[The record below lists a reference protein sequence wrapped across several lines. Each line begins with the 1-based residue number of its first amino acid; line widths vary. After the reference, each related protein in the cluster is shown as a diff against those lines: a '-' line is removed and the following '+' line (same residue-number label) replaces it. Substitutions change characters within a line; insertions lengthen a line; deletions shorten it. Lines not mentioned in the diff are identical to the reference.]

1 MDEAMN
7 GIANQKPVRVFIAD
21 DHAMVRNAI
30 STWIQTI
37 PELSLVGEATNGED
51 AITGV
56 LALKPD
62 VVLMDL
68 MMPKVD
74 GIAATRAILAAF
86 PQARILMVTSF
97 TEKKRA
103 VESVQAG
110 VRGFIL
116 KDASLDDLLDA
127 ILSIAKGRTWFSMDL
142 ARSMAETN
150 EPLAGLDGEVE
161 ALTGRELEVLKLLAC
176 GNSDDEIA
184 EKLVIGRS
192 TVRFHIH
199 QILAKLKVPNRTQA
213 ALIAIRKGLAAP

>member
-1 MDEAMN
+1 MN